1 MESAENYNMGSVI
14 VVSHVQVLVQEGK
27 ENTLGE
33 MEVERA
39 IVNRVHGFLLTESLS
54 GKSLFSS
61 CRALLSSQSMRAPP
75 SDLLTLFN

>member
-1 MESAENYNMGSVI
+1 MGSVI

-39 IVNRVHGFLLTESLS
+39 MVSRVHGFLLTEFLS
-54 GKSLFSS
+54 EESLFSS
-61 CRALLSSQSMRAPP
+61 CQARLSSQSMRAPP
-75 SDLLTLFN
+75 SGLLTLFN

>member
-1 MESAENYNMGSVI
+1 MGSVLL
-14 VVSHVQVLVQEGK
+14 VSCVQVLEQEGK

-61 CRALLSSQSMRAPP
+61 CWALLSSQSMRAPL
-75 SDLLTLFN
+75 SGLLTLFN

>member
-1 MESAENYNMGSVI
+1 MGSVI

-39 IVNRVHGFLLTESLS
+39 MVSRVHGSLLTEFLS
-54 GKSLFSS
+54 EESLFSS
-61 CRALLSSQSMRAPP
+61 CRARLSSQSMRAPP
-75 SDLLTLFN
+75 SGLLTLFN